1 MDWQI
6 SCHDLRKG
14 RDMALLEIN
23 YYSKMLAKSNEF
35 HVIIPDRI
43 LESGQKECNVLWFLH
58 AGGEDSE
65 KVLRCTNVENYAV
78 RHGFVVVLPSVEGS
92 FYSNMQMGRYLDYV
106 TLELPAYLSDLLGLV
121 FKKENSIAAGGSMGG
136 FGSWK
141 LGFTHPELYAAVAPF
156 SGGSILKADFG
167 PAFDEPHKRR
177 FGTANLTKLAG
188 TQYDLLHLARQA
200 AASGQDLPVFYTLC
214 GTEDAIAYDAM
225 VETVEYCKELGMR
238 VLWQSLP
245 GGHSYDLWDPQ
256 LEKFM
261 IWFLEHREEIRV

>member
-1 MDWQI
+1 
-6 SCHDLRKG
+6 
-14 RDMALLEIN
+14 MALLEIH
-23 YYSKMLAKSNEF
+23 YYSKMLAKSSEF
-35 HVIIPDRI
+35 HVIIPDRL

-58 AGGEDSE
+58 AGGENSG
-65 KVLRCTNVENYAV
+65 KVLRCTNVENYAL
-78 RHGFVVVLPSVEGS
+78 RHDFVVVLPSVEGS

-106 TLELPAYLSDLLGLV
+106 TLELPEYLSDLLGLV
-121 FKKENSIAAGGSMGG
+121 FKKENSIVAGGSMGG

-177 FGTANLTKLAG
+177 FGTANLAELAG
-188 TQYDLLHLARQA
+188 TQYDLFHLARQA
-200 AASGQDLPVFYTLC
+200 AASGERLPVFYTLC

-225 VETVEYCKELGMR
+225 VETVSYCRELGMR

-261 IWFLEHREEIRV
+261 VWFLQNKEEIRG